1 MLAAVSGPMFIPS
14 GRVPHR
20 LAGKKAVEVVD
31 AIKLPS

>member
-1 MLAAVSGPMFIPS
+1 MLAAVSGHMFIPS

-20 LAGKKAVEVVD
+20 PAEEKAVEVVG